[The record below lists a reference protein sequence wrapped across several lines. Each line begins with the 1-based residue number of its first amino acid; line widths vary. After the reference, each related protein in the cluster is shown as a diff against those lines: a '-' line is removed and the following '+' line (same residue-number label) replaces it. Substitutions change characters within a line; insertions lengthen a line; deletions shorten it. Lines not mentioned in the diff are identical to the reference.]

1 MNVLNRAL
9 LAVAFATASM
19 LVLAQ
24 PATAAGSISAYKLEK
39 GKATVPYGEQVT
51 IWACWDPGTY
61 NPNLYAWTGKSWSR
75 WARGDVSTNRK
86 LCNKGDVYVEFTFR
100 VSQMGKPQEGKPYNV
115 VKVKE
120 TCRGCD
126 PYTWLLPVQV

>member
-1 MNVLNRAL
+1 MNVLFRTL
-9 LAVAFATASM
+9 LAAAVSGLAVLA
-19 LVLAQ
+19 LAQ
-24 PATAAGSISAYKLEK
+24 PAVAAGTISAYKLEK
-39 GKATVPYGEQVT
+39 GKLAVPFGEQVT

-61 NPNLYAWTGKSWSR
+61 NPNLYAWTGNSWSR
-75 WARGDVSTNRK
+75 WARGQVSINRK

-100 VSQMGKPQEGKPYNV
+100 VNQMGKPQAGKPYNV

-126 PYTWLLPVQV
+126 PYTWLLPVKV